1 MTAADILTDREI
13 LSLVREASGE
23 ARENLAWLR
32 AQMPAIF
39 FVTLRE
45 EPEKIAT
52 LCMGLRRLASNRFL
66 FLADRPDE
74 TMVARLNV
82 PGSVYEAVQFLEA
95 REISFAEISHS
106 YAPAPG
112 ADRELEIQRYEFDRK
127 AEADISSAGEV
138 EIPAEVRRRV
148 RKALGEFAPPV
159 PAPEASIL
167 LRTLWLNNPRYVRLS
182 PPRRVARLLWLFH
195 QGRSHAGIFLD
206 LEKAEAEVENAA
218 EREESRVLFAV
229 ANPPQRD
236 FLSQIM
242 EVFNR
247 LDLGVRRAYAMT
259 ISTGVHP
266 YFLGTFYVRRRAGG
280 LLEKD
285 SELYRQLRRELYN
298 TQILATE
305 SPTYRD
311 FVLKRLMTGEEAALV
326 NAFIGFAHTN
336 LAHNQPHTYTYE
348 DVVRAFHT
356 HPEMALQLARLFELR
371 FDPDIADREEAYG
384 KALGEAARAVE
395 THNTGHKMLDDFR
408 RSIFRCTLFFIRR
421 TLKTNFFVPE
431 KHALA
436 FRLDPAYLSD
446 LGPDFTSDLP
456 PERPFRV
463 TFFYGRHGVGY
474 HIGFSDIARG
484 GWRTIIAGTRDDY
497 VTAANSLFRE
507 NYVLAHTQ
515 HLKNKDIYE
524 GGSKLV
530 AVLNAPGVK
539 TRERMTQRLYKVQ
552 WCFIQAFLDIFVT
565 RDGKAKDP
573 RVVDYYGED
582 EAIELGPDENMH
594 DSMIESIAALSRARG
609 YILGIGI
616 MSSKEAG
623 INHKEYGVT
632 STGVVKFAEVAMR
645 ERGIDIRKDP
655 FAVKFTGGTNGD
667 VAGNAMRILLSRC
680 PKVAIRLVLDG
691 TGALYDPAGADRT
704 ELSRILLRED
714 VDAFDP
720 QRLSPGG
727 FLLYRNVRRT
737 EGLRELYRRVERD
750 GQGVS
755 ERWVTMDEFHKE
767 FDALPFTVEADLFIP
782 AGGRPETIDGSNW
795 NRYLAGDGTPSAPVI
810 VEGANSFITPDAR
823 GKLQESGTVV
833 LRDASANKCGVI
845 SSSYEIIANLLM
857 SEKEFLAVKEEYVRD
872 VLGILEKRAGDE
884 AELIFRRR
892 KESGGKTPYTGI
904 SDALSWEINGHY
916 ARLFD
921 FFRAR
926 PGLAAVRPF
935 RDALLAHLPAYVREH
950 PKFRNRIRNL
960 PPKYLSA
967 ILAAEIAT
975 TIVYRGGFERNLE
988 GDLRSY
994 LSRIFA

>member
-1 MTAADILTDREI
+1 MTAGTDTLSDRKI
-13 LSLVREASGE
+13 LSLVRDVSGE
-23 ARENLAWLR
+23 TRENLAWLR

-39 FVTLRE
+39 FFTLRE

-52 LCMGLRRLASNRFL
+52 LCLGLRRLMENRYL
-66 FLADRPDE
+66 FLSDKPGE

-82 PGSVYEAVQFLEA
+82 PGSIYEAVQLLEA
-95 REISFAEISHS
+95 REISAAEISHS
-106 YAPAPG
+106 YAPVPG

-127 AEADISSAGEV
+127 GESEISAAKEVDIPS
-138 EIPAEVRRRV
+138 EIRRGV
-148 RKALGEFAPPV
+148 RKALRHFSPPL
-159 PAPEASIL
+159 PAREADRL
-167 LRTLWLNNPRYVRLS
+167 LRILWLNNERYVRLS
-182 PPRRVARLLWLFH
+182 PPRRVARILWLFH
-195 QGRSHAGIFLD
+195 QGESHAGIFLD
-206 LEKAEAEVENAA
+206 MEKSEVENVA
-218 EREESRVLFAV
+218 EREEMRVLFAV

-236 FLSQIM
+236 FLAQIM

-247 LDLGVRRAYAMT
+247 LDLGVRRAYTLT
-259 ISTGVHP
+259 ISTGEHP
-266 YFLGTFYVRRRAGG
+266 YFLGTFHVRRRSGG
-280 LLEKD
+280 LLGKD
-285 SELYRQLRRELYN
+285 SPLYRQLRRELYN
-298 TQILATE
+298 TQILATD

-311 FVLKRLMTGEEAALV
+311 FVQKRLMTGEKASLV

-356 HPEMALQLARLFELR
+356 HPEMALQLAHLFELR
-371 FDPDIADREEAYG
+371 FDPDVADRETAYG
-384 KALGEAARAVE
+384 KALVEATRAVE
-395 THNTGHKMLDDFR
+395 THNTGRKMLDDFR

-436 FRLDPAYLSD
+436 FRLDPAYLAD

-463 TFFYGRHGVGY
+463 TFFHGRHGVGF

-484 GWRTIIAGTRDDY
+484 GWRTIIAGNRDDF

-524 GGSKLV
+524 GGSKMV
-530 AVLNAPGVK
+530 VVLYAPGVQ
-539 TRERMTQRLYKVQ
+539 TRERMTQRLYEVQ

-565 RDGKAKDP
+565 QGGKAKDP

-582 EAIELGPDENMH
+582 EPIELGPDENMH
-594 DSMIESIAALSRARG
+594 DSMIESIAVLSRQRG

-616 MSSKEAG
+616 MSSKEVG

-632 STGVVKFAEVAMR
+632 STGVVTFAEVAMR
-645 ERGIDIRKDP
+645 ERGIDVRKDP
-655 FAVKFTGGTNGD
+655 FSVKFTGGTNGD
-667 VAGNAMRILLSRC
+667 VAGNAMRILLDRC
-680 PKVAIRLVLDG
+680 PEVAIRLILDG
-691 TGALYDPAGADRT
+691 TGALYDPAGADRV
-704 ELSRILLRED
+704 ELSRILLKED

-727 FLLYRNVRRT
+727 FLVYRSVRKT
-737 EGLRELYRRVERD
+737 EGLRELFRRVERT
-750 GQGVS
+750 GQGVA

-767 FDALPFTVEADLFIP
+767 FDSLPFTVKADLFIP

-795 NRYLAGDGTPSAPVI
+795 KRYLAEDGSPSAPVI
-810 VEGANSFITPDAR
+810 VEGANSFITPEAR
-823 GKLQESGTVV
+823 GKLQESGTVI

-857 SEKEFLAVKEEYVRD
+857 SGKEFLDHKEEYVRD
-872 VLGILEKRAGDE
+872 VLAILEKRAGDE

-892 KESGGKTPYTGI
+892 KESGGTTPYTEI
-904 SDALSWEINGHY
+904 SNALSWEINGHY
-916 ARLFD
+916 AKLFD
-921 FFRAR
+921 LFRGR
-926 PGLAAVRPF
+926 PELALARPF
-935 RDALLAHLPAYVREH
+935 RDAILAHLPAFVREH
-950 PKFRNRIRNL
+950 PKFRGRVRNL
-960 PPKYLSA
+960 PPKYLAA

-975 TIVYRGGFERNLE
+975 TIVYRGGFETNFE
-988 GDLRSY
+988 ADLKNY
-994 LSRIFA
+994 LGKMFA